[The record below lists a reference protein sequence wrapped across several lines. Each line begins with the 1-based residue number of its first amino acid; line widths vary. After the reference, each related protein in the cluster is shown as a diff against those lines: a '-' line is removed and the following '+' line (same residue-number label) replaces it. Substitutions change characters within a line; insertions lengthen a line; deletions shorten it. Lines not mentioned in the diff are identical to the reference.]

1 MGLLRLL
8 DWYIAFVNPKSIVV
22 IPTYNEAENIASLI
36 SKLRR
41 ILPELHILIVD
52 DGSPDGTGSIVD
64 KISMADAHVRC
75 LHRTTKDGIGKAY
88 VAGFKSAIE
97 SQFDFIAQMD
107 ADHSHAPEDLVRL
120 LEAATEHDLV
130 IGSRYVRDGRTVNWP
145 LIRKLI
151 SRLGGLYA
159 STVLSMK
166 INDPTGGFKV
176 WNAKLLRKYDFAE
189 IRGSGYVF
197 QVEMTYRALG
207 RQASVTE
214 VPITFTERVAGTS
227 KMDTKIVKEAATLV
241 WKLRGSSI

>member
-1 MGLLRLL
+1 
-8 DWYIAFVNPKSIVV
+8 VNPNSIVV
-22 IPTYNEAENIASLI
+22 IPTYNEAANISSLI
-36 SKLRR
+36 SKLRT

-64 KISMADAHVRC
+64 KISKVDTHVRC

-97 SQFDFIAQMD
+97 RQFDYIAQMD
-107 ADHSHAPEDLVRL
+107 ADHSHSPEDLVRL
-120 LEAATEHDLV
+120 LEVATKHDLV

-241 WKLRGSSI
+241 WKLRGSST